1 MLRSVRYTSVHRVHL
16 VALLLHLIS
25 SFPHALQVKPKCSS
39 IQEVYY
45 YFFLKVDTFLVLK
58 ILVNLN
64 FLVYI
69 YFFTKRK
76 KGYRTPIKIIRWTTP
91 LLGKVIVIVRNS
103 YFGYYRQCYTNNKY
117 LDGTDTT
124 LFLHPSFFYFCFNN
138 FLFLF
143 KVFVFVWSS
152 VSVGRWSL

>member
-1 MLRSVRYTSVHRVHL
+1 M
-16 VALLLHLIS
+16 
-25 SFPHALQVKPKCSS
+25 
-39 IQEVYY
+39 
-45 YFFLKVDTFLVLK
+45 
-58 ILVNLN
+58 NLY
-64 FLVYI
+64 L
-69 YFFTKRK
+69 FFTKRK

-91 LLGKVIVIVRNS
+91 VLGKVIVIVRNS

-143 KVFVFVWSS
+143 KYLFLFDQAYQLGVDRYRKVNRENNCKAYWVYLKPNLVDITYENHKISFSIIGWS
-152 VSVGRWSL
+152 VSCKLVFLNL